1 MLRSLILSVI
11 TLLTTSFAASAQS
24 SPSQESQA
32 GSPQKHRIVMQLSG
46 NDTLLWKGLMN
57 NLKNLKAGWGDNVEI
72 EVVTHGPGIQMLMKA
87 NTTQQE
93 KIAHFKKMGVV
104 FVVCENTMR
113 EKNVTK
119 DQLIPEAGTVKM
131 GVGEVVMKQEQGWS
145 YIKVGF

>member
-1 MLRSLILSVI
+1 MLRSFILSVS
-11 TLLTTSFAASAQS
+11 LLLVLTTANAQSGSSGSNASAA
-24 SPSQESQA
+24 PA
-32 GSPQKHRIVMQLSG
+32 KHRIVMQLSG

-57 NLKNLKAGWGDNVEI
+57 NLKNLKAGWGNDVEI

-93 KIAHFKKMGVV
+93 KIAQFKKMGVN

-113 EKNVTK
+113 EKQVTH
-119 DQLIPEAGTVKM
+119 DMLIPEAGTVKM

>member
-1 MLRSLILSVI
+1 MLRSFIVSAFALLVLS
-11 TLLTTSFAASAQS
+11 AGASAQS
-24 SPSQESQA
+24 GNSNSTSTTPP
-32 GSPQKHRIVMQLSG
+32 GKHRIVMQLSG

-72 EVVTHGPGIQMLMKA
+72 EVVTHGPGIQLLMTA

-93 KIAHFKKMGVV
+93 KIAHFKKMGVN

-113 EKNVTK
+113 EKNVTREM
-119 DQLIPEAGTVKM
+119 LIPEAGTVKM